1 MELRLLSANV
11 RKLQNSANE
20 RGVYELLGVPHR
32 QHLARLLQCLRS
44 GQFCSQESRQTLVL

>member
-1 MELRLLSANV
+1 MERSSLRSIV
-11 RKLQNSANE
+11 RIAQVSANE

-44 GQFCSQESRQTLVL
+44 GHISSQESRQTLVL